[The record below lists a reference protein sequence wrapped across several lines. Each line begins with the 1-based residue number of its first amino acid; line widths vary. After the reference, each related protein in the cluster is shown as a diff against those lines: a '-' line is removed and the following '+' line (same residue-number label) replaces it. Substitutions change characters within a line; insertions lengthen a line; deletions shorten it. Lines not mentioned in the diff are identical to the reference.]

1 MVSKSQ
7 LENISMNNVEF
18 VAIFAAVILF
28 SISIPNAFAQT
39 EPDRPINLFADDIS
53 PTKID
58 LSWDAP
64 SDDGGESISGYKIEF
79 KILPGNY
86 QVLVPYTGNNSTT
99 YSHSGLQSGITY
111 FYRVFAINSIGT
123 SVASLEDTAKPTA
136 SSSPPDQIPPNPPTQ
151 LNATDVS
158 STQIDLAWLKP
169 VDNESPA
176 ISGYKIERK
185 TSTSSY
191 STLVENAG
199 TATKYSDTN
208 VITDT
213 NYIYR
218 IFAINSV
225 GDSDPSNE
233 ATATPT
239 ESSAPPPQQIV
250 PNKPTSLSVELL
262 SPTELIISWK
272 EPAENEGPIVTGYRI
287 EVKHDSEEYSV
298 AAENIGLDTKY
309 IQTSSQRSNTL
320 TGFLQ

>member
-7 LENISMNNVEF
+7 LEYVSMNNVEF

-28 SISIPNAFAQT
+28 SISIPNAFAQ
-39 EPDRPINLFADDIS
+39 EAPDRPNNLLADDVS
-53 PTKID
+53 STKID

-64 SDDGGESISGYKIEF
+64 AYTGNSTITGYKIEF

-86 QVLVPYTGNNSTT
+86 QVLVGDTGNNSTT

-111 FYRVFAINSIGT
+111 FYRIFAINSIGT

-158 STQIDLAWLKP
+158 STQIDLTWIKP
-169 VDNESPA
+169 VDNEGPA
-176 ISGYKIERK
+176 ILGYKIDRK

-199 TATKYSDTN
+199 TSTEYSDTN
-208 VITDT
+208 LITDT
-213 NYIYR
+213 NYIYK

-225 GDSDPSNE
+225 GDSEPSNE

-239 ESSAPPPQQIV
+239 ESSA
-250 PNKPTSLSVELL
+250 
-262 SPTELIISWK
+262 
-272 EPAENEGPIVTGYRI
+272 
-287 EVKHDSEEYSV
+287 
-298 AAENIGLDTKY
+298 
-309 IQTSSQRSNTL
+309 
-320 TGFLQ
+320 